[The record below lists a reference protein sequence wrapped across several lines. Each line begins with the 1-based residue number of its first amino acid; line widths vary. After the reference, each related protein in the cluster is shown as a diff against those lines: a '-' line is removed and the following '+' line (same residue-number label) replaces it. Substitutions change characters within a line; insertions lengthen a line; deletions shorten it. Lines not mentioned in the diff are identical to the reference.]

1 MVVGGLSTINMDL
14 KAVHL
19 VGMAIMGMAL
29 SAIKYNINQKAALHL
44 VTPPSAPMM
53 QITPHL
59 WWLHLLL
66 TLSIAPSILLRSPL
80 SFICQHHHNVFL

>member
-29 SAIKYNINQKAALHL
+29 SAIKYNIDQKAALHL
-44 VTPPSAPMM
+44 DTPPPLCTNDANHAAP
-53 QITPHL
+53 L
-59 WWLHLLL
+59 V
-66 TLSIAPSILLRSPL
+66 APSPSYSLNCPLHFVALSPFFHL
-80 SFICQHHHNVFL
+80 PASP